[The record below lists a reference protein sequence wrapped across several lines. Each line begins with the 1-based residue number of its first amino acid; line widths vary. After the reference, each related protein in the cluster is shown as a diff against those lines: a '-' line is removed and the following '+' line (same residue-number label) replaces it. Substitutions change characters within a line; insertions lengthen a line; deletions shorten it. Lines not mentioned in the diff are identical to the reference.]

1 MASRSRDNLTRILDS
16 IVGAA
21 RYCIV
26 STKAFAT
33 LVLNDNFK
41 KRLTRLLKHF
51 IGVISIG
58 FRPNISVSKVWHC
71 KRKKYDSSGFITRLK
86 LEKRVNNKTNGLLNK
101 ARGVTLKLSILQSYF
116 SPSEYRFSLHAA
128 ETAIK
133 FKYL

>member
-26 STKAFAT
+26 STKAFPT

-41 KRLTRLLKHF
+41 KRLTRPLKHF
-51 IGVISIG
+51 NGVISIG

-86 LEKRVNNKTNGLLNK
+86 LEKTNGLLNK
-101 ARGVTLKLSILQSYF
+101 AREVTLKLSILQSYF